1 MQGGYIKMQKDSI
14 NKENSQSED
23 GTEPCEKCDGVGW
36 VSMIPD
42 DPNCE
47 YAKPCPLCEGEGVV
61 DWVRKIMGYTKP
73 KREFDMSMTGQW
85 QIKPAGTNFKYLLK
99 TKE

>member
-1 MQGGYIKMQKDSI
+1 MQNDSTSV
-14 NKENSQSED
+14 ENL
-23 GTEPCEKCDGVGW
+23 GFEPCEKCNGEGW

-61 DWVRKIMGYTKP
+61 DWVRKIMGYTNHR
-73 KREFDMSMTGQW
+73 REFKPNMTGQW
-85 QIKPAGTNFKYLLK
+85 KIQPVGTNFKYLLK